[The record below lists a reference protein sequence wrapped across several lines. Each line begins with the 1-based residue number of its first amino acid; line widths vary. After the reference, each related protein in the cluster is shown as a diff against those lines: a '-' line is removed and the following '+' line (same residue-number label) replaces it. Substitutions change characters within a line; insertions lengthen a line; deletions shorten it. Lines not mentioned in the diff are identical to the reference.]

1 MVMRIIKRYKNRRLY
16 DTEEKKTIK
25 IEDVV
30 CLVKNDIDFKV
41 IDNKSK
47 KDITTKVLAQAFSEE
62 LKRWRSLK
70 DTGKILRQLILRGG
84 ESTMDFLEKTLL
96 AGLGLFDLT
105 KERAEKIVD
114 DLVKR
119 GEVSKSDKAKAIK
132 ELLKGHEQRMKK
144 LKEKIDERVEKLS
157 SKIRMAKKE
166 DLDELSKKIDQLAKT
181 VDKLEQKLGK

>member
-16 DTEEKKTIK
+16 DTEQKKTIK

-157 SKIRMAKKE
+157 SKIRMAKKD